1 MNLPRYSIDFNEED
15 PNTFEFI
22 SKGKNGEIQKL
33 VVYQEIAEGVFNLAF
48 GDKDFETGDLNDK
61 NISDNGDTEK
71 VLATVVLTVFVFT
84 NKYPDAYIFATG
96 STPSRTRLYRRS
108 IFKFLEEAQENFY
121 IYGVLKNR
129 ETEEFIPN
137 KEYEAFVIQRKK
149 L

>member
-1 MNLPRYSIDFNEED
+1 M
-15 PNTFEFI
+15 
-22 SKGKNGEIQKL
+22 
-33 VVYQEIAEGVFNLAF
+33 
-48 GDKDFETGDLNDK
+48 
-61 NISDNGDTEK
+61 
-71 VLATVVLTVFVFT
+71 FT

-96 STPSRTRLYRRS
+96 STPARTRLYRRS

-137 KEYEAFVIQRKK
+137 KEYEGFVIQRKK